1 MAVPQRLFGA
11 GCGGSSKDG
20 SPRDNR
26 EDPASGPVTN
36 YMGLLSSA
44 TNKKIKPA
52 RRLVGSL
59 RFPGDKSISH
69 RYAML
74 AAIAEGR
81 SEIHFFAES
90 ADCQSTLKCLEGLG
104 VKIKRQ
110 GNLIEI
116 EGAGPEG
123 LCPSSK
129 PLDAGNSG
137 STIRMLAGILSGQA
151 FRTVIGGDA
160 SLSRRPM
167 KRVIEPLTQMGARI
181 ESSQGGLPPLAIE
194 GGRLKPI
201 HYELPV
207 ASAQVK
213 TAVLF
218 AGLFAEGMTEVVE
231 PHRTRDHSEIALEQ
245 MGAQI
250 GRHGYTIAIQGK
262 ARLKGRKLYVPGDI
276 SSAAFFMVAGL
287 LVPGSD
293 LTFHDLG
300 LNPTRTAIIE
310 FLQSIGG
317 NVKLLK
323 VDSLNGELIGNL
335 QISAGVL
342 RGGHISPEII
352 PGLIDE
358 LPVLAVLGTQTVEG
372 LVFHGAQEL
381 RVKES
386 DRIAA
391 VAENL
396 RKMGA
401 EVEEFPDGL
410 RIPGRQVLHGGEV
423 LSYGDHRIAM
433 AFAVAGLIA
442 GGATTIKD
450 SGCVQI
456 SFPKFFETL
465 ASVME

>member
-1 MAVPQRLFGA
+1 
-11 GCGGSSKDG
+11 
-20 SPRDNR
+20 
-26 EDPASGPVTN
+26 
-36 YMGLLSSA
+36 MGKIKPEM
-44 TNKKIKPA
+44 NKKIKPA
-52 RRLVGSL
+52 GRLGGEL
-59 RFPGDKSISH
+59 RFPGDKSVSH

-74 AAIAEGR
+74 AAIAEGP

-90 ADCQSTLKCLEGLG
+90 ADCQSTLNCLEGLG
-104 VKIKRQ
+104 VKIRRE
-110 GNLIEI
+110 GNMVGI
-116 EGAGPEG
+116 EGVG
-123 LCPSSK
+123 LDGLRRSDQ

-137 STIRMLAGILSGQA
+137 STIRMLAGILSGQP

-167 KRVIEPLTQMGARI
+167 KRIMEPLARMGARI
-181 ESSQGGLPPLAIE
+181 ESAEGGRPPLTIE
-194 GGRLKPI
+194 GGKLEPI
-201 HYELPV
+201 HYDLPV

-218 AGLFAEGMTEVVE
+218 AGLFAEGMTAVVE
-231 PHRTRDHSEIALEQ
+231 PRRTRDHSEIALEQ

-250 GRHGYTIAIQGK
+250 GRHGSTISVQGK
-262 ARLKGRKLYVPGDI
+262 PRLQGRKLYVPGDL
-276 SSAAFFMVAGL
+276 SSAAFFLVAGL
-287 LVPGSD
+287 LVEGSD
-293 LTFHDLG
+293 LTFHDVG

-310 FLQSIGG
+310 FLQAMGG
-317 NVKLLK
+317 NIELLK
-323 VDSLNGELIGNL
+323 LDSLNGELIGDL
-335 QISAGVL
+335 RVSAGRL
-342 RGGHISPEII
+342 RGGEIPSEII

-358 LPVLAVLGTQTVEG
+358 LPVLAVLGTQTEAG

-401 EVEEFPDGL
+401 EVEEYPDGL
-410 RIPGRQVLHGGEV
+410 RIPGRQALQGAEV
-423 LSYGDHRIAM
+423 SSFGDHRIAM

-442 GGATTIKD
+442 KGGTTIMD

-465 ASVME
+465 ASVTE